1 MGFDTEF
8 SLKHANNPDTLVID
22 HFYFKDGYPNQLE
35 AEVTDNGFRIADLQ
49 IMGVMQVE
57 TNVGMVNA
65 IFTFAG
71 LPESE
76 TDNFEYVNFA
86 EKAQGDEVVYAQIVG
101 VDFIALM
108 PMPTPVTA
116 ILA

>member
-57 TNVGMVNA
+57 TNVEWLTL
-65 IFTFAG
+65 FS
-71 LPESE
+71 LS
-76 TDNFEYVNFA
+76 
-86 EKAQGDEVVYAQIVG
+86 Q
-101 VDFIALM
+101 DFQRVKPI
-108 PMPTPVTA
+108 
-116 ILA
+116 ILNM